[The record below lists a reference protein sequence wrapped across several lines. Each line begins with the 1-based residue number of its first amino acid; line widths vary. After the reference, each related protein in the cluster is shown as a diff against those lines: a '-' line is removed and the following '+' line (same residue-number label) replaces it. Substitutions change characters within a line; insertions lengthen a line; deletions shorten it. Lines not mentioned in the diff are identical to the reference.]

1 MSERENEEENNASKK
16 EKDVKN
22 DEPDKNQ
29 VPESSGNVANEIKDD
44 IEDKLPSAKLLLS
57 VAQKENDYEID
68 RKKTFETRSAVFI
81 AFAGVVI
88 TMITK
93 IMDSKYF
100 DNVQP
105 TDFIT
110 YAIKFGLFLLLP
122 SILLVVAIYCL
133 LYVMIP
139 RSYIRFDL
147 DGFGKQ
153 TAKLPEE
160 QSALFLME
168 KYRDVVNTNSNVN
181 TKKSIYFRI
190 GVITLGVAALL
201 VGVMTFIVFV

>member
-1 MSERENEEENNASKK
+1 MSEKANDEEEKK
-16 EKDVKN
+16 NESNKDENVKKDGAEKKKDS
-22 DEPDKNQ
+22 
-29 VPESSGNVANEIKDD
+29 ESGGNVSDENN
-44 IEDKLPSAKLLLS
+44 DKLPSAKLLLS

-68 RKKTFETRSAVFI
+68 RKKTFETRSAVFV
-81 AFAGVVI
+81 AFTGVLI
-88 TMITK
+88 TLITK
-93 IMDSKYF
+93 IIESKYF

-105 TDFIT
+105 AEFIS

-122 SILLVVAIYCL
+122 SILLIVAVYCF

-139 RSYIRFDL
+139 RSYVRFDL
-147 DGFGKQ
+147 EGFEKQ

-168 KYRDVVNTNSNVN
+168 KYRDVVNTNSIVN
-181 TKKSIYFRI
+181 TRKSVYFRI
-190 GVITLGVAALL
+190 GVITIGVAALL